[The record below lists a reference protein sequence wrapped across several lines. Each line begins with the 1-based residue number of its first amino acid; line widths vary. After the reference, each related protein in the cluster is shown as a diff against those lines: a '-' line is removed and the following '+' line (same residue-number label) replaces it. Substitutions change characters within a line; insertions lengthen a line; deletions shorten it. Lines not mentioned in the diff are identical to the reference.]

1 MPVVSGVRAH
11 RIVVVGAG
19 SDASVFAADLH
30 GVGHA
35 RVEAR
40 SIETLTSHDLANADA
55 IVLDLRGA
63 TQNNLVDRVRNL
75 TGLPL
80 MVLSSTQDDL
90 AQITA
95 FDRGADDYVV
105 WPVTAV
111 TVVARLD
118 ALVRRSSP
126 PGPRDLPVA
135 EVVLN
140 PDGAEVA
147 VRGRRVALPQKELQ
161 LLTLLMSHE
170 GTVVSRRCILDQ
182 VWGQAY
188 LDRNRTLDV
197 HIKRLRAKIEKRSR
211 RPQHLI
217 TVRGMGYKF
226 VGGAEKLVT
235 VPGSTVGSAESTAL
249 TN

>member
-1 MPVVSGVRAH
+1 
-11 RIVVVGAG
+11 
-19 SDASVFAADLH
+19 
-30 GVGHA
+30 
-35 RVEAR
+35 
-40 SIETLTSHDLANADA
+40 
-55 IVLDLRGA
+55 
-63 TQNNLVDRVRNL
+63 
-75 TGLPL
+75 
-80 MVLSSTQDDL
+80 
-90 AQITA
+90 
-95 FDRGADDYVV
+95 
-105 WPVTAV
+105 
-111 TVVARLD
+111 
-118 ALVRRSSP
+118 
-126 PGPRDLPVA
+126 
-135 EVVLN
+135 VVLN